1 MAYFDENFLKF
12 FKSLNKNNHKEWF
25 NKNKSTYEA
34 SVKKPFEKLV
44 ADLIFKM
51 QKLHPGFQCEVK
63 DAVFRINRDIRFS
76 KDKTPYKTNVSA
88 VICHGGRKNMTN
100 PGLYL
105 ELAPGNLSI
114 YGGVYQP
121 DKEQLSKIRTAIATS
136 PKEIKKLKADKK
148 FSETFGHIKG
158 EVNKVLP
165 PEFKEAA
172 KVESLIANKQ
182 FYFNATYNNDQL
194 ILADDLVP
202 FIMKHY
208 AIGLPWSNFLSNA
221 LRG

>member
-25 NKNKSTYEA
+25 DKNKSTYEA

-88 VICHGGRKNMTN
+88 VICHGGRK
-100 PGLYL
+100 
-105 ELAPGNLSI
+105 I
-114 YGGVYQP
+114 
-121 DKEQLSKIRTAIATS
+121 
-136 PKEIKKLKADKK
+136 
-148 FSETFGHIKG
+148 
-158 EVNKVLP
+158 
-165 PEFKEAA
+165 
-172 KVESLIANKQ
+172 
-182 FYFNATYNNDQL
+182 
-194 ILADDLVP
+194 
-202 FIMKHY
+202 
-208 AIGLPWSNFLSNA
+208 
-221 LRG
+221 

>member
-1 MAYFDENFLKF
+1 
-12 FKSLNKNNHKEWF
+12 
-25 NKNKSTYEA
+25 
-34 SVKKPFEKLV
+34 
-44 ADLIFKM
+44 
-51 QKLHPGFQCEVK
+51 
-63 DAVFRINRDIRFS
+63 
-76 KDKTPYKTNVSA
+76 
-88 VICHGGRKNMTN
+88 
-100 PGLYL
+100 
-105 ELAPGNLSI
+105 
-114 YGGVYQP
+114 
-121 DKEQLSKIRTAIATS
+121 
-136 PKEIKKLKADKK
+136 
-148 FSETFGHIKG
+148 
-158 EVNKVLP
+158 VLP